1 MIRLWQIRSK
11 CSRLGSFEF
20 ADVLR
25 GPNRTRAD
33 YFIGKPLA
41 RPNFS
46 WRLLWVRGKD
56 MAKQSRDKQLL
67 EARIRELEDELAL
80 LKAKVAT
87 ADAELKLTHSIP
99 ADDVS
104 RSQAKLST
112 SPLSTSYPSTTAF
125 SEVDNWL
132 IDTLRLLLT
141 EHNIAGMGHALGRL
155 GDFLGLVD
163 CSLWRLDERHRQAE
177 SLARWQEKELPDLN
191 QDRWVGLVLSDKVHC
206 LAVLQSGRPLF
217 VGPEPA
223 TGALARMFNDSGV
236 GSSVLVPVQR
246 NHDTAGF
253 IALHRKTPGSWDCRE
268 LELAEVIADML
279 LAVDERQRLVRQ
291 LSTRDLRFQ
300 YAMDA
305 SRDGIWD
312 WDIASGKVYYS
323 RSYMRMLGYEDLP
336 LPAHQKTFENLFVL
350 PDDANKVREQ
360 FWSALDSGREY
371 LNLEFRMRHKSG
383 RVRWIYCRA
392 KFVEPDSQGLPQR
405 CVGINADITD
415 FIQTQ
420 EQLQAAK
427 NQADLA
433 NRAKND
439 FLARMSHEIR
449 TPMNAIVGLGHLL
462 ADSPLDQRQQGYLQ
476 SINHA
481 SDSLLQ
487 MINQLLDL
495 SKVERGNIILEQAHF
510 DLEQALEKLS
520 RLFEVSSIPRA
531 IDIVY
536 DLHKEVPR
544 FLRGDAAR
552 LNQILRSLID
562 QLLRHTS
569 GARILVQVTLGASD
583 SKSVRL
589 EFAVGELGAKVGAV
603 ELEQLQTSLRRDLA
617 TAATD
622 AGSSFGLGISQHL
635 IELMQGELRIE
646 CRPGPGCTL
655 RFSAVFEHSQMGAK
669 TLHEQPDRFQK
680 LRALV
685 VDDNA
690 LAREIMAGTLAGLG
704 LETGSAPNADQ
715 ALGSL
720 QRAEQAQ
727 KPYDLVL
734 MDYNM
739 PVTDGLEAAARI
751 KVDAGLR
758 KPPRIFLVSSFHREE
773 IFANNQQAELVDAFL
788 GKPISQSRLFDALAQ
803 VFAPREL
810 AHLEE
815 PEQIEANRLAGVRV
829 LLVEDNKVNQ
839 QVASGLL
846 RKKGL
851 EVTLAHNGR
860 DALDRLHADPQ
871 AFDVIL
877 MDMEMPVMDGYQT
890 SQKIRSGAVRA
901 DIPIIALTAQALR
914 GDRARCLKAGMNAYL
929 SKPIRPA
936 KLYQTL
942 QECLDQPLTNN
953 N

>member
-1 MIRLWQIRSK
+1 M
-11 CSRLGSFEF
+11 
-20 ADVLR
+20 AP
-25 GPNRTRAD
+25 GP
-33 YFIGKPLA
+33 P
-41 RPNFS
+41 
-46 WRLLWVRGKD
+46 
-56 MAKQSRDKQLL
+56 
-67 EARIRELEDELAL
+67 
-80 LKAKVAT
+80 
-87 ADAELKLTHSIP
+87 
-99 ADDVS
+99 
-104 RSQAKLST
+104 
-112 SPLSTSYPSTTAF
+112 
-125 SEVDNWL
+125 
-132 IDTLRLLLT
+132 
-141 EHNIAGMGHALGRL
+141 
-155 GDFLGLVD
+155 
-163 CSLWRLDERHRQAE
+163 
-177 SLARWQEKELPDLN
+177 
-191 QDRWVGLVLSDKVHC
+191 
-206 LAVLQSGRPLF
+206 
-217 VGPEPA
+217 

-246 NHDTAGF
+246 NHHTEGF
-253 IALHRKTPGSWDCRE
+253 IALHRKNPGSWSRRDME
-268 LELAEVIADML
+268 FAEVIADML
-279 LAVDERQRLVRQ
+279 LAVDERQRLTRQ

-300 YAMDA
+300 HAMEA

-312 WDIASGKVYYS
+312 WNIASGKVYYS
-323 RSYMRMLGYEDLP
+323 RSYMRMLGYEEVP
-336 LPAHQKTFENLFVL
+336 LPSHQKTFENLLVL
-350 PDDANKVREQ
+350 PEDAAKVRDQ
-360 FWSALDSGREY
+360 FWTALDSGREY

-392 KFVEPDSQGLPQR
+392 KFVEPDAQGLPQR

-415 FIQTQ
+415 FMQTQ

-433 NRAKND
+433 NRAKSD

-449 TPMNAIVGLGHLL
+449 TPMNAIIGLGHLL
-462 ADSPLDQRQQGYLQ
+462 ADSSLDQRQQGYLQ

-487 MINQLLDL
+487 MVNQLLDL

-520 RLFEVSSIPRA
+520 RLFEVSSIPRE

-552 LNQILRSLID
+552 VIQVLRSLID

-569 GARILVQVTLGASD
+569 GERILVQVSLGDSD
-583 SKSVRL
+583 AKSVRL
-589 EFAVGELGAKVGAV
+589 EFAIGELGANVDSA

-617 TAATD
+617 AAATD
-622 AGSSFGLGISQHL
+622 AGSSFGLGVSRHL

-646 CRPGPGCTL
+646 CRPGPGCSL
-655 RFSAVFEHSQMGAK
+655 RFGAVFEHSQMGAK

-685 VDDNA
+685 VDDNE
-690 LAREIMAGTLAGLG
+690 LAREIMTGTLAGLG
-704 LETGSAPNADQ
+704 LETTSAPDADQ
-715 ALGSL
+715 ALDSL
-720 QRAEQAQ
+720 LQAERAQ

-739 PVTDGLEAAARI
+739 PVTDGLEATARI
-751 KVDAGLR
+751 KADTRLR
-758 KPPRIFLVSSFHREE
+758 QPPRVFLVSSFHREE
-773 IFANNQQAELVDAFL
+773 IFASNQKAELVDAFL
-788 GKPISQSRLFDALAQ
+788 SKPISQSRLFDTLSQAFEPQ
-803 VFAPREL
+803 EL

-815 PEQIEANRLAGVRV
+815 ADPTEVDRLAGVRV

-846 RKKGL
+846 RKRGL

-860 DALDRLHADPQ
+860 DALERLHAYPE

-877 MDMEMPVMDGYQT
+877 MDLEMPVLDGYQA
-890 SQKIRSGAVRA
+890 SREIRSGQARP

-914 GDRARCLKAGMNAYL
+914 GDRARCLKAGMDAYL
-929 SKPIRPA
+929 SKPIKPA

-942 QECLDQPLTNN
+942 QECLDRPLINN
-953 N
+953 K